1 MKTMSVNEAAKLV
14 KFKPGP
20 AISLYLTTEV
30 SGKDSTSKLREN
42 LQRLYKTA
50 ESLILRTYDARLR
63 EKLLP
68 PLKKALSLIGIKREK
83 GGIAIYHTED
93 FTGIVR
99 LPTVI
104 SDLAVAADSFHMK
117 PVLRC
122 LQSRR
127 NYYLLALR
135 KRNADLFLV
144 TVDGTRLVERAPIR
158 GAFDRTSQT
167 ERTHRGVI
175 LTKRTNKL
183 GDLSESMEFIN
194 RHLENYWQNERA
206 PMIIAGPTQLQ
217 DAFRQACTYSNLI
230 ETGID
235 GNVEE
240 LDGESLTNL
249 SLGLMQSHFSKL
261 DDQFVV
267 AFRKAEAACFTTT
280 DIHEIARAAARGQIQ
295 SLLVAE
301 DRQIWGHLD
310 RETGAIEVL
319 SQRTRATT
327 DDLLDDLAEL
337 TLNKGGGVTI
347 LSTFRMPGNHPIA
360 AVLRW
365 NDFPMSASVEI
376 GSRVR
381 KLHTKYPFE
390 LRA

>member
-30 SGKDSTSKLREN
+30 SGKDSTSRLREN
-42 LQRLYKTA
+42 LQRLYRTA
-50 ESLILRTYDARLR
+50 ESLILRTYDAKLR
-63 EKLLP
+63 DKLLP
-68 PLKKALSLIGIKREK
+68 PLKKALSLIGVKREK

-93 FTGIVR
+93 FTGMVR

-122 LQSRR
+122 LQNRR

-135 KRNADLFLV
+135 KRTADLFLV
-144 TVDGTRLVERAPIR
+144 TVDGTRLVERVPIR
-158 GAFDRTSQT
+158 GNFDRANQT
-167 ERTHRGVI
+167 ERTPRGI
-175 LTKRTNKL
+175 IATKRFSKTN
-183 GDLSESMEFIN
+183 DLSESMELVN
-194 RHLENYWQNERA
+194 RHLESYWLNERA
-206 PMIIAGPTQLQ
+206 PMIIAGTSQLQ
-217 DAFRQACTYSNLI
+217 DAFRQACTYASLI

-235 GNVEE
+235 GNIDD
-240 LDGESLTNL
+240 LDSESLTNL
-249 SLGLMQSHFSKL
+249 SLGLMQNYFSKI
-261 DDQFVV
+261 DDQTVV
-267 AFRKAEAACFTTT
+267 AFRKAEAAGFTTI

-295 SLLVAE
+295 SVLVAE

-337 TLNKGGGVTI
+337 TLNKGGGVTV

-365 NDFPMSASVEI
+365 NDFPMSASVDI
-376 GSRVR
+376 GSKVR